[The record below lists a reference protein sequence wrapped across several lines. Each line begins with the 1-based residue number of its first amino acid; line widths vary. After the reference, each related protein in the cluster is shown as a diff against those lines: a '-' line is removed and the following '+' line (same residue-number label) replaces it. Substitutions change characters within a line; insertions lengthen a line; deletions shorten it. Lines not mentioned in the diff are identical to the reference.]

1 MKLHPGMFSQS
12 FMTFAVGAVISI
24 GIAAALLLLYRL
36 VAADARTYSRD
47 VIGTTA
53 AAISGSLGMAL
64 ADFINKTGGSGTK
77 GLGGDF
83 NNVIAGGACLAFVVV
98 GLILA
103 RRFAGFQSVRSMG
116 SDVVPFGGAAV
127 LGAICVALAGV
138 VRDFS

>member
-1 MKLHPGMFSQS
+1 
-12 FMTFAVGAVISI
+12 
-24 GIAAALLLLYRL
+24 
-36 VAADARTYSRD
+36 
-47 VIGTTA
+47 
-53 AAISGSLGMAL
+53 MAL